1 MTVNARNEEEV
12 DTDIIVEKLATGS
25 KYSFRDRGQVVK
37 ESGPVV
43 SDFSIYFCERQVNI
57 VLLWI
62 S

>member
-25 KYSFRDRGQVVK
+25 EYSFRDRGQVFK
-37 ESGPVV
+37 ESAPVV
-43 SDFSIYFCERQVNI
+43 SFFFSIGLEKFHKK
-57 VLLWI
+57 